1 MQWYK
6 RKNFNSEKIAR
17 LSKTLNIPN
26 VISSLLLQRG
36 IEDFESAK
44 NFFRPDWS
52 QLHDPFLMKDMINAV
67 DRIQLAINAN
77 ERIMIFGDY
86 DVDGTTSVALLT
98 DYLKNKVFYVKP
110 YIPDRYSE
118 GYGISQKGIEVAKEE
133 GISLII
139 ALDCGIKSLKEINY
153 AKELGI
159 DFIVCDHHL
168 PNKSIPDAVAVLN
181 PKRSDCEYPYK
192 ELCGCGIG
200 FKLIQALQT
209 KLKLPENELLRY
221 LDLVA
226 TAIAADIV
234 PLVGEN
240 RVLTFFGLKQL
251 QTDPRLGFKIL
262 TNQLKK
268 PLKVTDLV
276 FVVAPRINAAGRMD
290 KGLNAV
296 KLMLSIEKQEA
307 LSIARAIEFQNNERR
322 NTEEV
327 ITKEA
332 LQQIKLEGTVNNCSS
347 IVYNPS
353 WHKGVIGI
361 VASRLIEKYYR
372 PTIVLTKSGNILTGS
387 ARSVSEFDLYK
398 ALEACK
404 ENLLQFGGHKYA
416 AGLTLKIEK
425 LTKFKLT
432 FEEYVKSNISPESK
446 KPSIEYDLDI
456 NFNDI
461 SPKLLRIINQMAPFG
476 PKNTRPVFATHNCI
490 DTGRTRIV
498 GDDKI
503 HLQLDIFDP
512 TGIRL
517 SGIGFGL
524 GYLLKEIKKVS
535 SFSVLYTI
543 EENEF
548 RGDKNLQLKIKDIKT
563 T

>member
-1 MQWYK
+1 
-6 RKNFNSEKIAR
+6 
-17 LSKTLNIPN
+17 
-26 VISSLLLQRG
+26 
-36 IEDFESAK
+36 
-44 NFFRPDWS
+44 
-52 QLHDPFLMKDMINAV
+52 MK
-67 DRIQLAINAN
+67 
-77 ERIMIFGDY
+77 
-86 DVDGTTSVALLT
+86 
-98 DYLKNKVFYVKP
+98 
-110 YIPDRYSE
+110 
-118 GYGISQKGIEVAKEE
+118 
-133 GISLII
+133 
-139 ALDCGIKSLKEINY
+139 
-153 AKELGI
+153 
-159 DFIVCDHHL
+159 
-168 PNKSIPDAVAVLN
+168 
-181 PKRSDCEYPYK
+181 
-192 ELCGCGIG
+192 
-200 FKLIQALQT
+200 
-209 KLKLPENELLRY
+209 
-221 LDLVA
+221 
-226 TAIAADIV
+226 
-234 PLVGEN
+234 
-240 RVLTFFGLKQL
+240 
-251 QTDPRLGFKIL
+251 
-262 TNQLKK
+262 
-268 PLKVTDLV
+268 
-276 FVVAPRINAAGRMD
+276 
-290 KGLNAV
+290 
-296 KLMLSIEKQEA
+296 
-307 LSIARAIEFQNNERR
+307 
-322 NTEEV
+322 EV

-476 PKNTRPVFATHNCI
+476 PKNTRPVSATHNCI